1 MGKFFDIAG
10 FHNSAKGCMG
20 IALLFVCSVRAV
32 AVGFAIIFGM
42 GKFFDIAGF
51 HNPAKGCMGIVLL
64 FVCSA
69 LCVDA
74 AEAMR
79 PVAAASKGE

>member
-1 MGKFFDIAG
+1 MGKF
-10 FHNSAKGCMG
+10 
-20 IALLFVCSVRAV
+20 L
-32 AVGFAIIFGM
+32 
-42 GKFFDIAGF
+42 DIAGF
-51 HNPAKGCMGIVLL
+51 HNPAKGCMGIALL

-69 LCVDA
+69 LFS

>member
-10 FHNSAKGCMG
+10 FRNPAKGCMG
-20 IALLFVCSVRAV
+20 IALI
-32 AVGFAIIFGM
+32 FA
-42 GKFFDIAGF
+42 
-51 HNPAKGCMGIVLL
+51 C
-64 FVCSA
+64 CT

>member
-1 MGKFFDIAG
+1 MEG
-10 FHNSAKGCMG
+10 FRPFH
-20 IALLFVCSVRAV
+20 IRAV
-32 AVGFAIIFGM
+32 TVGFAIIFGM
-42 GKFFDIAGF
+42 GKFFDVAGF
-51 HNPAKGCMGIVLL
+51 HNPAKGCMGIALI
-64 FVCSA
+64 FACCT